1 MSTRSTYRVIEKF
14 TDYASKKLVEKV
26 VALIYIQC
34 DGYPSG
40 HPVETAEWLT
50 TGKVVNGI
58 GMDEGSVFNGAG
70 CLAAQ
75 LVEKYKRGPGGC
87 YLRAPKDRAKS
98 GEDYTYDI
106 IVEYD
111 EQGYKPKPQPIFIAY
126 EVYKRPK
133 KIFEGSPAEFVTWV
147 KSQKE

>member
-14 TDYASKKLVEKV
+14 TDNVTKKLVEKV
-26 VALIYIQC
+26 VALVYIQC

-40 HPVETAEWLT
+40 HPVETAEWLS
-50 TGKVVNGI
+50 TGKIVNGI
-58 GMDEGSVFNGAG
+58 GMDEGLVFNGAG

-75 LVEKYKRGPGGC
+75 LVTRFKDGPGGC
-87 YLRAPKDRAKS
+87 YLHSPKDRAKC

-106 IVEYD
+106 VVEYD
-111 EQGYKPKPQPIFIAY
+111 KDGYKPKPQPTFIAY
-126 EVYKRPK
+126 EVFRKTK
-133 KIFEGSPAEFVTWV
+133 KIFEGSPKEFVTWV

>member
-14 TDYASKKLVEKV
+14 TDHATKKLVEKV
-26 VALIYIQC
+26 VAVIYIQC

-40 HPVETAEWLT
+40 HPVDTAEWLS

-58 GMDEGSVFNGAG
+58 GIDADLVLNGAG

-75 LVEKYKRGPGGC
+75 LVKKYKRGPGGC
-87 YLRAPKDRAKS
+87 YLVAPKDRGHR

-106 IVEYD
+106 IVEYED
-111 EQGYKPKPQPIFIAY
+111 NYKPKPQPVFKAY
-126 EVYKRPK
+126 EVFKRPK
-133 KIFEGSPAEFVTWV
+133 MIFEGSPAEFVTWV